1 MTCWQDDVCG
11 KFQCPE
17 KWKETEGAGRAQE
30 EDKLGSIYQ
39 TSWSSQILLSGKV
52 EDVTNIGE
60 TEVVRMNVVYH
71 GLDIDEQVL
80 RKVGTFSA
88 LSKAEYDRISA
99 RFDRGISLSDEC
111 Q

>member
-1 MTCWQDDVCG
+1 
-11 KFQCPE
+11 
-17 KWKETEGAGRAQE
+17 
-30 EDKLGSIYQ
+30 
-39 TSWSSQILLSGKV
+39 
-52 EDVTNIGE
+52 
-60 TEVVRMNVVYH
+60 MNVVYH